1 MRLEN
6 QQWAPVAGDNE
17 LRPRTLPEG
26 LWLELELE
34 GLDAELPRDIDQR
47 KRPQVFILSSGEITP
62 FVAEVGAG
70 GDYVTLRADA
80 LGNLDFQLSTT

>member
-1 MRLEN
+1 
-6 QQWAPVAGDNE
+6 
-17 LRPRTLPEG
+17 LPEG

-80 LGNLDFQLSTT
+80 LGNLDFQPSTT